1 MIVIAPPAALAAV
14 EALTPLTLGPTYL
27 NKPAPVAPESWHDA
41 RVAWEQYRYTWM
53 FKPFQE
59 GH

>member
-1 MIVIAPPAALAAV
+1 MAPPAALAAV

-41 RVAWEQYRYTWM
+41 RVAWEQYRYTLM
-53 FKPFQE
+53 FKPCQ
-59 GH
+59 